1 MNYSANWTGARA
13 VWGAG
18 GVPGWPSWLH
28 SLSSDSWEP
37 PQAMCMTGTLE
48 DTARMAKNVWSHAET
63 GRVCDETG
71 YICDET
77 GRACACAV
85 S

>member
-1 MNYSANWTGARA
+1 
-13 VWGAG
+13 
-18 GVPGWPSWLH
+18 
-28 SLSSDSWEP
+28 
-37 PQAMCMTGTLE
+37 MTGTLE

-77 GRACACAV
+77 DRACACAV